1 MKTQESFELYQ
12 NNPNNYISFLNGLS
26 LIKQQICVFFYTSD
40 VNFMLM
46 LKWVFYSSNVLCYEL
61 YLSFEARRQPWP
73 RPKRHPR
80 AVIPNASRTRSALI
94 GWETRILLDWQNPV
108 AWRYRLDHTLNTNV
122 LYKCNMCS
130 SVNMSLRHNSAK
142 RKVLFKMHFE
152 RKVAWESEVAS

>member
-80 AVIPNASRTRSALI
+80 AVIAQRVTHTERF
-94 GWETRILLDWQNPV
+94 DWMRDEDSV
-108 AWRYRLDHTLNTNV
+108 RLTKPGCLAIQVGPHFK
-122 LYKCNMCS
+122 YKCF
-130 SVNMSLRHNSAK
+130 V
-142 RKVLFKMHFE
+142 
-152 RKVAWESEVAS
+152 